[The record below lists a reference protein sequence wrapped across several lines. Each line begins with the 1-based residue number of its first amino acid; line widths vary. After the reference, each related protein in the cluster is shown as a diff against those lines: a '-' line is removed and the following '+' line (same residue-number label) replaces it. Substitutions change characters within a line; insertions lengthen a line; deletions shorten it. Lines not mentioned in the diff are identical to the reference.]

1 MRKKILLIITPL
13 LLCAWGHNTFAV
25 NSSPKKKQLVLDKVT
40 VNYFDYR
47 DEELEDNEEYK
58 LLIANDSL
66 ILVGAYE
73 LSFLY
78 NNSGDLHGINTVSK
92 APPIYTELTLNQQ
105 KQLERIKIIEGNTLV
120 AKTAITYSDNLL
132 QQIQAKE
139 LNTNTELLLRYVYN
153 KEQLPSI
160 VKGVEGVEDRY
171 GRSSDTLQI
180 SFEYNKDRQL
190 IMVDGKD
197 RKFQLSYD
205 KANNPY
211 ADLPYF
217 YTHESQPILDFLF
230 YTNYKQKHNITRIE
244 DSEELTTITYTYNQN
259 NLPITAIAKNILKQY
274 PTYPRS
280 FTQYEYS
287 YKEIEIIE

>member
-13 LLCAWGHNTFAV
+13 LLCAWGHNTFAT
-25 NSSPKKKQLVLDKVT
+25 NSSPKKKQLVLDKVA

-73 LSFLY
+73 LTFLY
-78 NNSGDLHGINTVSK
+78 NDSGDLHGINTVSK

-105 KQLERIKIIEGNTLV
+105 KQLERIKIIEGNTTI

-139 LNTNTELLLRYVYN
+139 LNTNTELLLHYKYN
-153 KEQLPSI
+153 KELLPSV
-160 VKGVEGVEDRY
+160 VKGEKNNNGQ
-171 GRSSDTLQI
+171 SSDSLQI
-180 SFEYNKDRQL
+180 SFKYNKEKQL
-190 IMVDGKD
+190 VAVAGKD
-197 RKFQLSYD
+197 RKFKLSYD

-211 ADLPYF
+211 TYLPYF
-217 YTHESQPILDFLF
+217 YTHESQPILDMLF
-230 YTNYKQKHNITRIE
+230 YTNYRQKHNITRIE
-244 DSEELTTITYTYNQN
+244 DTEELTTITYTYNQN
-259 NLPITAIAKNILKQY
+259 NLPITAIVKNILKQY

-280 FTQYEYS
+280 FTQYKYS